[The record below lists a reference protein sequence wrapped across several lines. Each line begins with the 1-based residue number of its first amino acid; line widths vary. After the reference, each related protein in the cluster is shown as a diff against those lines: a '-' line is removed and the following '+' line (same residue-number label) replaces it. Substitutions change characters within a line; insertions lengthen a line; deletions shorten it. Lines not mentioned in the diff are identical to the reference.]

1 MKLRFVTATRGSLDE
16 FKARSPLVQ
25 SLQRVSQTC
34 ELQLDVSAT
43 NRAPLAHTF
52 NAAIDKAQTDEVLV
66 FIHDDVWIDDWY
78 IALRL
83 QEALEVF
90 DVVGVAG
97 NTRRQAQQEGWLI
110 QPDTREKDLSHVS
123 GGVSHGT
130 PTTGQIAMFGSSP
143 QPVRLL
149 DGVMLAAKA
158 AVLQK
163 AGVQFDPLFA
173 FHFYDTDFCR
183 SCEAKGLRLG
193 TWPLALTHQSAG
205 AWQSEDWNHA
215 FQLYLTKWGD

>member
-1 MKLRFVTATRGSLDE
+1 MVLRFVTATRDSLE
-16 FKARSPLVQ
+16 VFKKNSPLVR
-25 SLQRVSQTC
+25 SLERVSQTC
-34 ELQLDVSAT
+34 FVDLDVVPY
-43 NRAPLAHTF
+43 NRAPLALSY
-52 NAAIDKAQTDEVLV
+52 NAAIARAAKDDLLV

-110 QPDTREKDLSHVS
+110 QPGTREKDLSHVS

-130 PTTGQIAMFGSSP
+130 PLTGQIAMFGTSP
-143 QPVRLL
+143 QPARLL

-158 AVLQK
+158 AVLQN

>member
-34 ELQLDVSAT
+34 ELQLDVSAN

-78 IALRL
+78 ISLRL

-130 PTTGQIAMFGSSP
+130 PTTGQIAMFGTSP
-143 QPVRLL
+143 QPARLL

-205 AWQSEDWNHA
+205 AWQSEDWSHA

>member
-34 ELQLDVSAT
+34 ELQLDVSAN

-78 IALRL
+78 ISLRL

-90 DVVGVAG
+90 DMVGVAG

-130 PTTGQIAMFGSSP
+130 PTTGQIAMFGTSP
-143 QPVRLL
+143 QPARLL

>member
-1 MKLRFVTATRGSLDE
+1 M
-16 FKARSPLVQ
+16 
-25 SLQRVSQTC
+25 
-34 ELQLDVSAT
+34 
-43 NRAPLAHTF
+43 
-52 NAAIDKAQTDEVLV
+52 
-66 FIHDDVWIDDWY
+66 WIDDWY
-78 IALRL
+78 ISLRL

-130 PTTGQIAMFGSSP
+130 PTTGQIAMFGTSP
-143 QPVRLL
+143 QPARLL

-183 SCEAKGLRLG
+183 CCEAKGLRLG

-205 AWQSEDWNHA
+205 AWQSEDWSHA

>member
-34 ELQLDVSAT
+34 ELQLDVSAN

-78 IALRL
+78 ISLRL

-130 PTTGQIAMFGSSP
+130 PTTGQIAMFGTSP
-143 QPVRLL
+143 QPARLL

>member
-34 ELQLDVSAT
+34 ELQLDVSAN

-66 FIHDDVWIDDWY
+66 FIHDVVWIDDWY
-78 IALRL
+78 FALRL

-130 PTTGQIAMFGSSP
+130 PTTGQIAMFGTSP
-143 QPVRLL
+143 QPARLL